1 MQKFENNVVNDVAT
15 RRKYVTPEI
24 EVIPLNVEGALL
36 SASATG
42 TAGGSANAGDFGD
55 DEEW

>member
-42 TAGGSANAGDFGD
+42 TAGGSANAGEFD